1 MCKAL
6 ALTLS
11 ALLGAC
17 AGTATD
23 VEYAGTVTVSSPE
36 LVAIGEPD
44 VFVVADAD
52 QPVFYTDNVYWLY
65 RDGYWY
71 RSPRY
76 DRGWVRW
83 ESPPVRLRH
92 ISQPTAYVHYRSR
105 AQTSYNQ
112 SRDRYEPRARDQVRP
127 QPQDRSQSPQL
138 PQPAQPPIPNP
149 RPPQQQ
155 PPLTP
160 ATPGGPDHHNVAP
173 DDHDRGHDRNLT
185 PDQRDRDRAVP
196 PDDRGTPDNRGNDR
210 DDRGNVRDDR
220 GRVRDDRNAAPP
232 DRDRTTPP
240 DERGRGDKADQ
251 DRDDTRGKADRDK
264 AKAKKDKRDR
274 DRDR

>member
-17 AGTATD
+17 AATATD
-23 VEYAGTVTVSSPE
+23 VEYAGSVTVSSPE
-36 LVAIGEPD
+36 LIAIDEPD

-112 SRDRYEPRARDQVRP
+112 SPNRYEPRARDQVRP

-138 PQPAQPPIPNP
+138 PQPAQPPMPNP
-149 RPPQQQ
+149 RPPQQE
-155 PPLTP
+155 PP

-173 DDHDRGHDRNLT
+173 DDHDRNLT
-185 PDQRDRDRAVP
+185 PDQRDRDRAIP
-196 PDDRGTPDNRGNDR
+196 PDDRGTP
-210 DDRGNVRDDR
+210 RDDR
-220 GRVRDDRNAAPP
+220 GRRDDRNDASPP

-240 DERGRGDKADQ
+240 DERGRSDKADQ
-251 DRDDTRGKADRDK
+251 DRDDPHGKADRDK